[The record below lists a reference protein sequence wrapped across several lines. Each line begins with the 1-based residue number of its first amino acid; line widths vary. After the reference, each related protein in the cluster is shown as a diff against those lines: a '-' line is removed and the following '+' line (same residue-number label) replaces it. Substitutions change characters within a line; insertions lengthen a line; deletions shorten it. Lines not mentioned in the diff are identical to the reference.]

1 MWFYIKIR
9 TPKPQNFKS
18 IQQKHDLLSKQIFLL
33 FNFSKSEIHT
43 QYCKSTVDI
52 KKKKIYVTTT
62 PHMALFQALCEMVKS
77 MCTPFTD
84 YMIMSL
90 EVALADLAKCHTV
103 QV

>member
-1 MWFYIKIR
+1 
-9 TPKPQNFKS
+9 
-18 IQQKHDLLSKQIFLL
+18 
-33 FNFSKSEIHT
+33 
-43 QYCKSTVDI
+43 
-52 KKKKIYVTTT
+52 
-62 PHMALFQALCEMVKS
+62 MALFQALCEMVKN